1 MIPQHP
7 GLLQFCKLVVSL
19 ARDLLKVE
27 LPPFHF
33 WLRAVHKELI
43 ALKDDVLLHEK
54 IQEETRN
61 DDRIEQQRRKK
72 DTLHLTEFRKKC
84 FQIIRAGLTVNGMG
98 LKVQS

>member
-1 MIPQHP
+1 MNSDDFNIFQVIPQHP

-33 WLRAVHKELI
+33 WLRAVHKKLI
-43 ALKDDVLLHEK
+43 ALKDYVLLHEK

-72 DTLHLTEFRKKC
+72 DTLHLTEIRKM
-84 FQIIRAGLTVNGMG
+84 FQDHQGRFDC
-98 LKVQS
+98 